1 MSVRTDFSNS
11 NIDSDGFRANVGIVL
26 TNNIGRVF
34 WAKRI
39 GMDAWQFPQGGIRP
53 KEHTEVA
60 MYRELREE
68 TGLLPEHVE
77 IIGYT
82 RQWLK
87 YELPDRFVRK
97 KLKPL
102 CKGQKQRWYLL
113 KLIGD
118 EESVKLDLTDS
129 PEFDHWKWVN
139 YWDPISEVIS
149 FKRNVYEKAL
159 IEFEQL
165 MENSGISVP
174 QLNGTSGSSH

>member
-1 MSVRTDFSNS
+1 VSVRTDFSNS

-26 TNNIGRVF
+26 TNNFGRLF
-34 WAKRI
+34 LARRI
-39 GMDAWQFPQGGIRP
+39 GMDAWQFPQGGIHP
-53 KEHTEVA
+53 KEHSEVA

-97 KLKPL
+97 KSKPL

-118 EESVKLDLTDS
+118 ESAVKLDVTDF

-139 YWDPISEVIS
+139 YWDPISAVIS
-149 FKRNVYEKAL
+149 FKRGVYEQAL

-165 MENSGISVP
+165 MGNCGISVP
-174 QLNGTSGSSH
+174 QFNSLSDTGH